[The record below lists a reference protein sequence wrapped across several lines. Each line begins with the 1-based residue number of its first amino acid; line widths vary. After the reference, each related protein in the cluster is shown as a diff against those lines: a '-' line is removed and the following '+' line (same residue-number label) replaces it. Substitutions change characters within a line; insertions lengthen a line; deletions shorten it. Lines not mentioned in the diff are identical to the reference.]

1 MTLTE
6 HAGVQLAR
14 KKKKKPSSAEAKSQG
29 QAVTSDITEPSA
41 PCPSVVETK
50 RQQFGANM
58 GNVTGGR
65 RGGQLELGG
74 GSLHLRVAA
83 MVSVI
88 NSCQHPGA
96 ALSLAGLQRFSQTVL
111 LSLIKA
117 SGCGNKHA
125 DLTACL

>member
-58 GNVTGGR
+58 GNVMGGR
-65 RGGQLELGG
+65 RGD
-74 GSLHLRVAA
+74 S
-83 MVSVI
+83 
-88 NSCQHPGA
+88 
-96 ALSLAGLQRFSQTVL
+96 
-111 LSLIKA
+111 
-117 SGCGNKHA
+117 
-125 DLTACL
+125 